1 MRRQKEIEKEK
12 KVEMTAQKNE
22 KIEGKSGSA
31 ERNKRTLIDGGIDK
45 DFKDRSSRLKSSKNP
60 GTTLKYGNMGRANLL
75 KDNVA

>member
-22 KIEGKSGSA
+22 KKSGSA

>member
-22 KIEGKSGSA
+22 KKSGSA

-45 DFKDRSSRLKSSKNP
+45 DFKDRSSRLKSSKNS

>member
-1 MRRQKEIEKEK
+1 MKRLKEK
-12 KVEMTAQKNE
+12 VDRQNV
-22 KIEGKSGSA
+22 I
-31 ERNKRTLIDGGIDK
+31 RTLIDGGIDK

>member
-31 ERNKRTLIDGGIDK
+31 ERNKRMEELIKILIDHRD
-45 DFKDRSSRLKSSKNP
+45 
-60 GTTLKYGNMGRANLL
+60 
-75 KDNVA
+75 

>member
-31 ERNKRTLIDGGIDK
+31 ERNKRMEELIKILRIDHR
-45 DFKDRSSRLKSSKNP
+45 D
-60 GTTLKYGNMGRANLL
+60 
-75 KDNVA
+75 

>member
-60 GTTLKYGNMGRANLL
+60 TTLKYGNMGRANLL